1 MGIVILLL
9 MLAGVGLMLTRKLPT
24 AFALVL
30 LGLAVAVVVGAP
42 LTGENSVLD
51 TVVQEGSTTLAATML
66 AVLIGSWLGK
76 LMEETGIAG
85 TLVRKIVE
93 FGGDRPTVVAL
104 GVLAVSALVG
114 TVTGSAPAAMMAGII
129 GIPAMIAV
137 GVPKTTAAGTIL
149 MGIAAG
155 LPFELPVWQFFSTA
169 LELPV
174 ETVRS
179 FMLRLFPFA
188 AFFAVVFVLVETRRK
203 GVEHAWSLASA
214 GERSGGGGAGDGG
227 SSAGGG
233 ASGGDG
239 RKGAARRRRD
249 RARRMGDAPWYAL
262 LAPVVPLVL
271 ALGFELAIIPSMLA
285 GVLWALV
292 TTTRPGQLSKR
303 LLRTLYGGFEVAA
316 PPIALFIAI
325 GILLA
330 AVKLPGAVAALD
342 PLVKAVAPG
351 NPVVFVLVFTLLV
364 PLCLYRGPLNVYGL
378 GAGIAGVL
386 IAAGI
391 YPAVAVLG
399 LTASYNQVFGVSDP
413 TSTQTV
419 WAAQYSGVSPQQVM
433 LRTLPYVWCVALG
446 GLIVT
451 ATTQL

>member
-1 MGIVILLL
+1 MGVVILLV
-9 MLAGVGLMLTRKLPT
+9 MAAGVGLMLTRRLPT

-30 LGLAVAVVVGAP
+30 LAVVIAFLAGAP

-51 TVVQEGSTTLAATML
+51 TVLQEGAPTLAATMIAIIL
-66 AVLIGSWLGK
+66 GSWLGK
-76 LMEETGIAG
+76 LLDETGIAG

-114 TVTGSAPAAMMAGII
+114 TVTGSAPAAMLAGII

-137 GVPKTTAAGTIL
+137 GVPKVTAAGTVL
-149 MGIAAG
+149 MGIAVG
-155 LPFELPVWQFFSTA
+155 IPFELPLWQFFSTA

-174 ETVRS
+174 PTVRG
-179 FMLRLFPFA
+179 FMVKLFPFA
-188 AFFAVVFVLVETRRK
+188 LVAALAFVLVETRRR
-203 GVEHAWSLASA
+203 GTEHAWSLKSVDSPDSSGAKP
-214 GERSGGGGAGDGG
+214 RS
-227 SSAGGG
+227 
-233 ASGGDG
+233 
-239 RKGAARRRRD
+239 RRQQL
-249 RARRMGDAPWYAL
+249 GDAPWYAL

-271 ALGFELAIIPSMLA
+271 ALGFELAIIPSLLA
-285 GVLWALV
+285 GVLYALV
-292 TTTRPGQLSKR
+292 TTTRPGEMNKR

-316 PPIALFIAI
+316 PPLVLFIAI

-330 AVKLPGAVAALD
+330 AVKLPGAVEALE
-342 PLVKAVAPG
+342 PLIKSVSPQ
-351 NPVVFVLVFTLLV
+351 NPVLFVLVFTLLV
-364 PLCLYRGPLNVYGL
+364 PLCLYRGPLNVFGL

-399 LTASYNQVFGVSDP
+399 MATSYNQVFGVADP

-419 WAAQYSGVSPQQVM
+419 WSAQYAGVTPQQVM
-433 LRTLPYVWCVALG
+433 VRTLPYVWTVALG
-446 GLIVT
+446 GLCVT
-451 ATTQL
+451 AATYL